1 MVIHPEIIV
10 TPDCPTIKFRQP
22 KENVDLDIQISKIL
36 NVQGWSCGTYFNVQF
51 ISHDKTK
58 LMASARYV
66 VTEELEFLHVNESN
80 PMQTMT
86 KAVTTRKAKQI
97 GDWFYP
103 NPLEVEESVQ
113 IEPPVGPA
121 TVNWNPGKKMHQ
133 VIIDGGV
140 IFESKNKQEAVGV
153 ANAGNN

>member
-22 KENVDLDIQISKIL
+22 KENVDLDLQISKIL

-103 NPLEVEESVQ
+103 NP
-113 IEPPVGPA
+113 PA
-121 TVNWNPGKKMHQ
+121 VDEKTTVSWNPGKKVHQ
-133 VIIDGGV
+133 VIVDGSV
-140 IFESKNKQEAVGV
+140 MFESKNKQEALGV